1 MNKNEEKEET
11 SFYCDCCNYTTSSK
25 FNYERHLSTV
35 KHKKM
40 TKRKNGEKE
49 SKTHMCEDCGK
60 VYKYRQGLS
69 FHRKTCTGKTLIK
82 QYLEEREKENKNE
95 MDELRAQVALLME
108 QNAKLKANN
117 TRITNTNNNTTN
129 NTTNNTQNIYIT
141 VNTFGKENIDYI
153 TDKAVCK
160 AISMAPFKTIPNII
174 RMIHFDPEHPE
185 NHNVKMT
192 NRKLKYAEV
201 FKDNEWVTT
210 SREKAM
216 NDMIQNGYNVAAQ
229 KYSDNKE
236 KIKDSKQSQ
245 FENFQMKYED
255 QDAETLRTLK
265 SDVDIT
271 LINGTNKIH
280 KKTIKENGE

>member
-1 MNKNEEKEET
+1 MTMESSKSSNKFMCE
-11 SFYCDCCNYTTSSK
+11 SCNYTTCRLSQY
-25 FNYERHLSTV
+25 NRHLATM
-35 KHKKM
+35 KHKMMTNNDKGSNGSKM
-40 TKRKNGEKE
+40 YLCK
-49 SKTHMCEDCGK
+49 SCGK
-60 VYKYRQGLS
+60 QYKHRQGLS
-69 FHRKTCTGKTLIK
+69 FHKKKCEGNLLVKNIK
-82 QYLEEREKENKNE
+82 EENNNE

-117 TRITNTNNNTTN
+117 TRITNNNTTN

-229 KYSDNKE
+229 KYSDNKD

-280 KKTIKENGE
+280 KKAIKENGE

>member
-1 MNKNEEKEET
+1 MTDNGQNGSKKFCCET
-11 SFYCDCCNYTTSSK
+11 CDYYTSK
-25 FNYERHLSTV
+25 RNHYERHLSSV
-35 KHKKM
+35 RHKKM
-40 TKRKNGEKE
+40 TNRVNSGQNG
-49 SKTHMCEDCGK
+49 KTHMCEDCGK

-82 QYLEEREKENKNE
+82 QYLEEREREKENKNE
-95 MDELRAQVALLME
+95 MDELRAQVVLLME
-108 QNAKLKANN
+108 QNAKLQANN
-117 TRITNTNNNTTN
+117 TRITNNNTTN

-153 TDKAVCK
+153 TDKAICK

-192 NRKLKYAEV
+192 NKKLKYAEV
-201 FKDNEWVTT
+201 FKDNQWVTT

-229 KYSDNKE
+229 KYSDNKD

-280 KKTIKENGE
+280 KKAIKENGE

>member
-1 MNKNEEKEET
+1 
-11 SFYCDCCNYTTSSK
+11 
-25 FNYERHLSTV
+25 
-35 KHKKM
+35 
-40 TKRKNGEKE
+40 
-49 SKTHMCEDCGK
+49 
-60 VYKYRQGLS
+60 
-69 FHRKTCTGKTLIK
+69 
-82 QYLEEREKENKNE
+82 
-95 MDELRAQVALLME
+95 
-108 QNAKLKANN
+108 
-117 TRITNTNNNTTN
+117 
-129 NTTNNTQNIYIT
+129 
-141 VNTFGKENIDYI
+141 
-153 TDKAVCK
+153 
-160 AISMAPFKTIPNII
+160 
-174 RMIHFDPEHPE
+174 
-185 NHNVKMT
+185 MT
-192 NRKLKYAEV
+192 NKKLKYAEV
-201 FKDNEWVTT
+201 FKDNQWVTT